1 MQTRG
6 IRALSLVLLSLGF
19 FGGAVLAQE
28 PATVT
33 SRPAAGYDLQREGTV
48 VGTVVSYTQAST
60 TPPLGA
66 HVILKTSSG
75 NLDVHLGDPRLLQ
88 ANHFNIQA
96 GDTLRIVG
104 ESVNFGKGTQFVA
117 RIVQDGTQAV
127 QVRSIRGIPLSYA
140 APRNESSNSSNSSN
154 NKQGGIL

>member
-6 IRALSLVLLSLGF
+6 IRALSLVLLSLSF
-19 FGGAVLAQE
+19 FGAAALAQE
-28 PATVT
+28 AATVP

-75 NLDVHLGDPRLLQ
+75 NVDVHLGDPRLLQ
-88 ANHFNIQA
+88 ANHFNIQT

-117 RIVQDGTQAV
+117 RIVQNGTQAV
-127 QVRSIRGIPLSYA
+127 PVRSIRGVPLSYA
-140 APRNESSNSSNSSN
+140 APRNEPSNSSN

>member
-6 IRALSLVLLSLGF
+6 IRALSLVLLSLSF
-19 FGGAVLAQE
+19 FGGTALAQE
-28 PATVT
+28 SATVP

-66 HVILKTSSG
+66 HVILNTSSG
-75 NLDVHLGDPRLLQ
+75 NLDVHVGDPRLLQ

-104 ESVNFGKGTQFVA
+104 EAVNFGKGTQFVA
-117 RIVQDGTQAV
+117 RIVQNGTQAI

-140 APRNESSNSSNSSN
+140 APRNESNN

>member
-6 IRALSLVLLSLGF
+6 IRALSLVLLSLSF
-19 FGGAVLAQE
+19 FGGVALAQE
-28 PATVT
+28 PATVPT
-33 SRPAAGYDLQREGTV
+33 RPAAGYDLQREGTV

-88 ANHFNIQA
+88 ANHFDIQT

-104 ESVNFGKGTQFVA
+104 EAVNFGKGTQFVA
-117 RIVQDGTQAV
+117 RVVQHGTQAL
-127 QVRSIRGIPLSYA
+127 QVRSIRGVPLSYA
-140 APRNESSNSSNSSN
+140 APRNESSNSSNS
-154 NKQGGIL
+154 KQGGIL

>member
-6 IRALSLVLLSLGF
+6 IRALSLVLLSLSF
-19 FGGAVLAQE
+19 FGGGVVLAQE
-28 PATVT
+28 PATVPT
-33 SRPAAGYDLQREGTV
+33 RPAAGYDLQREGTV

-75 NLDVHLGDPRLLQ
+75 SLDVHLGDPRLLQ
-88 ANHFNIQA
+88 ANHFNIQV

-104 ESVNFGKGTQFVA
+104 EAVNFGKGTQFVA
-117 RIVQDGTQAV
+117 RVVQNGTQAL
-127 QVRSIRGIPLSYA
+127 QVRSIRGVPLSYA
-140 APRNESSNSSNSSN
+140 APRNESSNSSN

>member
-6 IRALSLVLLSLGF
+6 IRALSLVLLSLSF
-19 FGGAVLAQE
+19 FGGVALAQE
-28 PATVT
+28 PATVPT
-33 SRPAAGYDLQREGTV
+33 RPAAGYDLQREGTV

-88 ANHFNIQA
+88 ANHFDIQT

-104 ESVNFGKGTQFVA
+104 EAVNFGKGTQFVA
-117 RIVQDGTQAV
+117 RVVQNGTQAL
-127 QVRSIRGIPLSYA
+127 QVRSIRGVPLSYA
-140 APRNESSNSSNSSN
+140 APRNESSNSSNS
-154 NKQGGIL
+154 KQGGIL